1 MIQSTDSPVVAYAR
15 ERRFSPATLER
26 WLRLAVEDREA
37 LLQLAVRL
45 RLGENHFRDV
55 LDLTEDIAAHQETT
69 LHAVLAS
76 EAVTAVLGRGLGR
89 NEMLKQLKD
98 ALRRERYPQLAATEA
113 ALADLVK
120 ELRLPPGVRVTFPE
134 NLEGDT
140 VTVTL
145 QAASPDELRARTRAL
160 AALIEQSRIDELF
173 RLLGGGW

>member
-1 MIQSTDSPVVAYAR
+1 MVAYAR
-15 ERRFSPATLER
+15 ERHFSPATLER
-26 WLRLAVEDREA
+26 WLKLAVEDREA

-55 LDLTEDIAAHQETT
+55 LDLVEDIATRSQTT
-69 LHAVLAS
+69 LHGVLAS

-89 NEMLKQLKD
+89 NEMLKQLKEV
-98 ALRRERYPQLAATEA
+98 LRRERYPQLAATES
-113 ALADLVK
+113 ALAALVK
-120 ELRLPPGVRVTFPE
+120 EIGPPPGVRITFPE

-145 QAASPDELRARTRAL
+145 QASSPDELRARTRAL
-160 AALIEQSRIDELF
+160 AALSQQSRIDELF